1 MRCQGCDLR
10 GDGCGWERVQVR
22 VLRVPKQNEGQEVS
36 TVDRDE
42 GERGSQGERP
52 PHRVR
57 ASFQKTEESREQGRV
72 SAMGCQVGA
81 PGPGVA
87 GGGPGLGQGGG
98 AMGLE
103 RLRVQPGGCRPGVG
117 GRGEWG
123 AFPDC

>member
-1 MRCQGCDLR
+1 MRA
-10 GDGCGWERVQVR
+10 
-22 VLRVPKQNEGQEVS
+22 LRVPKQNEGQEVS
-36 TVDRDE
+36 TADREKE

-57 ASFQKTEESREQGRV
+57 ARFQKTEESREQGRV